1 MPPGTSSVT
10 PTWPASSVASARV
23 IPTTPNFEAQ
33 YAVASGSARRPSVEA
48 TVTILPRLSFSA
60 GSAAR
65 MTAAVPN
72 RLTAT
77 TCSHSAA
84 GTSPSAPQ
92 RSVPAAVTTASTPP
106 ARSISARIA
115 SSAAAVSAR
124 STTALSATRRGAA
137 ASSAG
142 STGTRSTSRARP
154 PAVVTAA
161 ATARPRPD
169 AAPVTSTVPT
179 PRGVRPAGAG
189 STTLRPSES
198 VMSEAAVSGRVWVT
212 GFLPSG

>member
-1 MPPGTSSVT
+1 M
-10 PTWPASSVASARV
+10 ASARV
-23 IPTTPNFEAQ
+23 IPTTPNFDAQ
-33 YAVASGSARRPSVEA
+33 YAVASGRARRPSVDA
-48 TVTILPRLSFSA
+48 TVTILPRLSLSA

-77 TCSHSAA
+77 TRSHSAA

-106 ARSISARIA
+106 ARSISARMA

-124 STTALSATRRGAA
+124 SVTACERGPRGRVVRDGDAVDEQRAATGGGHRGGDGPAEAGRGAGDEHGA
-137 ASSAG
+137 
-142 STGTRSTSRARP
+142 
-154 PAVVTAA
+154 
-161 ATARPRPD
+161 D
-169 AAPVTSTVPT
+169 AAG
-179 PRGVRPAGAG
+179 RARPAGAG
-189 STTLRPSES
+189 STGLMPSGS